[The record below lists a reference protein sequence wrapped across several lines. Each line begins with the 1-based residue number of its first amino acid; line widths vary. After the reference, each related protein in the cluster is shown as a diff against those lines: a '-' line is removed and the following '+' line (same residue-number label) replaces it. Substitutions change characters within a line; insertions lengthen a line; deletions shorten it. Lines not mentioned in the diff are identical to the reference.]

1 MELTRLASQTD
12 PSIRMSQVKL
22 PFMYSWDAT
31 SPPPRMA
38 IRLCERRTVR
48 VADSESDTA
57 AEPIDFSRAMTG
69 LCADIV
75 ARTPD
80 LAHVDLSRTL
90 VSITAARNGRRHGL
104 QARVTPL
111 RFRGGGLTTIYR
123 GRPYQVQRVILEGR
137 EILYLV
143 TFVLPRFLN
152 RDFDDKLVTVFHE
165 LFHISPAFDGDL
177 RRHNGR
183 YCAHTAS
190 QKKYD
195 AHMAKLANAYLR
207 DGANPDC
214 YAFLRYSFAQLCRR
228 HGMVTGLHLPRPQL
242 VPVPLTSLRPGPWI
256 APSPNNSAG

>member
-1 MELTRLASQTD
+1 MPQLKPPL
-12 PSIRMSQVKL
+12 
-22 PFMYSWDAT
+22 MYSWDAS
-31 SPPPRMA
+31 SPPPRVA
-38 IRLCERRTVR
+38 IRLYERRTVR
-48 VADSESDTA
+48 GGDCETGIA
-57 AEPIDFSRAMTG
+57 AEPFDFTRAMTG

-75 ARTPD
+75 AQTPD

-90 VSITAARNGRRHGL
+90 ISITTARNGRRHGL

-111 RFRGGGLTTIYR
+111 RFRGGALTTVHR
-123 GRPYQVQRVILEGR
+123 GRGYQVQRVVFERR

-152 RDFDDKLVTVFHE
+152 RDFEDKLVTVFHE

-195 AHMAKLANAYLR
+195 AHMAQLANAYLR

-228 HGMVTGLHLPRPQL
+228 HGLVTGLHLPRPKL
-242 VPVPLTSLRPGPWI
+242 VPIPLTPPRPGPCI
-256 APSPNNSAG
+256 APSPNDTTG